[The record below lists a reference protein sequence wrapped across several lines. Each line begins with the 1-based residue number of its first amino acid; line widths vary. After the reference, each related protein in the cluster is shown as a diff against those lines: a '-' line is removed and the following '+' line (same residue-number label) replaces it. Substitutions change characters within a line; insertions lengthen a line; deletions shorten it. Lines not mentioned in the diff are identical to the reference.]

1 MQFKFLRQFRG
12 EKKKFF
18 KKTSCVTNLTL
29 FTKLC
34 TKGKAMIELEGRVWK
49 DSDSSWWLVEISFL
63 DVMTQGRTRK
73 EALKMIKDAVM
84 ELLKDSY
91 ENFLGKQF
99 QLTVN
104 LYQEGVIGLG
114 ASDEKLLFAL
124 GLKRQRL
131 RSGSTIR
138 DVSKRLKSKSPNA
151 YARYE
156 RAQSRPSLEKYAE
169 LLHVANPQRRPL
181 LVS

>member
-1 MQFKFLRQFRG
+1 M
-12 EKKKFF
+12 
-18 KKTSCVTNLTL
+18 
-29 FTKLC
+29 
-34 TKGKAMIELEGRVWK
+34 MELEGKVWK
-49 DSDSSWWLVEISFL
+49 DTDSSWWLIEISFL

-73 EALKMIKDAVM
+73 EALEMIKNAVI

-91 ENFLGKQF
+91 EVLLDKQF
-99 QLTVN
+99 KLSVT
-104 LYQEGVIGLG
+104 LYENGIIGMG

-156 RAQSRPSLEKYAE
+156 RAQARPSIEKYAE
-169 LLHVANPQRRPL
+169 LLHAANPNRRPL

>member
-1 MQFKFLRQFRG
+1 M
-12 EKKKFF
+12 
-18 KKTSCVTNLTL
+18 
-29 FTKLC
+29 
-34 TKGKAMIELEGRVWK
+34 MELEGKVWK
-49 DSDSSWWLVEISFL
+49 DPDSSWWLIEISFL
-63 DVMTQGRTRK
+63 DVMTQGRSRK
-73 EALKMIKDAVM
+73 DALAMIKDAVM

-91 ENFLGKQF
+91 EGFLDKQF

-104 LYQEGVIGLG
+104 HYEDGIIGMG
-114 ASDEKLLFAL
+114 ASDDKLLFAL

-138 DVSKRLKSKSPNA
+138 DVSERLKSKSPNA

-156 RAQSRPSLEKYAE
+156 RAQARPSLEKYAE
-169 LLHVANPQRRPL
+169 LLHAANPSRRPL

>member
-1 MQFKFLRQFRG
+1 M
-12 EKKKFF
+12 
-18 KKTSCVTNLTL
+18 
-29 FTKLC
+29 
-34 TKGKAMIELEGRVWK
+34 ELEGKIWK
-49 DSDSSWWLVEISFL
+49 DTESSWWLVEISFL

-73 EALKMIKDAVM
+73 EALDMIKDAVM

-91 ENFLGKQF
+91 EDSVSKQF
-99 QLTVN
+99 HLSVA
-104 LYQEGVIGLG
+104 LYENGIIGMG

-138 DVSKRLKSKSPNA
+138 DVSERLKSKSPNA

-156 RAQSRPSLEKYAE
+156 RALVRPSIEKYAE
-169 LLHVANPQRRPL
+169 LLHAANPDRRPL
-181 LVS
+181 LLS

>member
-1 MQFKFLRQFRG
+1 M
-12 EKKKFF
+12 
-18 KKTSCVTNLTL
+18 
-29 FTKLC
+29 
-34 TKGKAMIELEGRVWK
+34 ELEGKVWK
-49 DSDSSWWLVEISFL
+49 DPESSWWFIEISFL
-63 DVMTQGRTRK
+63 DVMTQGKTRK
-73 EALKMIKDAVM
+73 NALEMIEDAVM

-91 ENFLGKQF
+91 GDRLVKQF
-99 QLTVN
+99 RLTVS
-104 LYQEGVIGLG
+104 LYEEGVIGMG
-114 ASDEKLLFAL
+114 ASDENLLFAL

-156 RAQSRPSLEKYAE
+156 NAQARPSFEKYAQ
-169 LLHVANPQRRPL
+169 LLHAANPNRRPL

>member
-1 MQFKFLRQFRG
+1 M
-12 EKKKFF
+12 
-18 KKTSCVTNLTL
+18 
-29 FTKLC
+29 
-34 TKGKAMIELEGRVWK
+34 ELEGRVWK

-63 DVMTQGRTRK
+63 DIMTQGKTRK
-73 EALKMIKDAVM
+73 HALEMIKDAVM

-91 ENFLGKQF
+91 GELLNKQF
-99 QLTVN
+99 HLTVN
-104 LYQEGVIGLG
+104 LYENGIIGLG

-138 DVSKRLKSKSPNA
+138 DVSRRLKSKSPNA

-156 RAQSRPSLEKYAE
+156 RAQVRPSVEKYAE
-169 LLHVANPQRRPL
+169 LLHAANPSRRPL

>member
-1 MQFKFLRQFRG
+1 MKEL
-12 EKKKFF
+12 
-18 KKTSCVTNLTL
+18 
-29 FTKLC
+29 
-34 TKGKAMIELEGRVWK
+34 KGRIWK
-49 DSDSSWWLVEISFL
+49 DPDSSWWLIEISFL
-63 DVMTQGRTRK
+63 DVMTQGKTRK
-73 EALKMIKDAVM
+73 NALEMIEDAVM

-91 ENFLGKQF
+91 EDRLVKQF

-104 LYQEGVIGLG
+104 LYKDGVIGMG
-114 ASDEKLLFAL
+114 ASDENLLFAL

-156 RAQSRPSLEKYAE
+156 NAQARPSFEKYAQ
-169 LLHVANPQRRPL
+169 LLHAANPNRRSL

>member
-1 MQFKFLRQFRG
+1 M
-12 EKKKFF
+12 
-18 KKTSCVTNLTL
+18 
-29 FTKLC
+29 
-34 TKGKAMIELEGRVWK
+34 ELEGKVWK
-49 DSDSSWWLVEISFL
+49 DPNSSWWFVEVSFL
-63 DVMTQGRTRK
+63 DVMTQGKTRK
-73 EALKMIKDAVM
+73 HALEMIKDAVM

-91 ENFLGKQF
+91 EDILGNEF

-104 LYQEGVIGLG
+104 LYENGVISIG
-114 ASDEKLLFAL
+114 ASDDKLLFAL

-156 RAQSRPSLEKYAE
+156 RAQARPSIEKYAE
-169 LLHVANPQRRPL
+169 LLHAANPNRRPL

>member
-1 MQFKFLRQFRG
+1 MEF
-12 EKKKFF
+12 
-18 KKTSCVTNLTL
+18 
-29 FTKLC
+29 
-34 TKGKAMIELEGRVWK
+34 EGRVWK
-49 DSDSSWWLVEISFL
+49 DQESSWWLVEISFL
-63 DVMTQGRTRK
+63 DVMTQGKTRK
-73 EALKMIKDAVM
+73 DAVGMIKDAVM

-91 ENFLGKQF
+91 VVPKEFE
-99 QLTVN
+99 LTVN
-104 LYQEGVIGLG
+104 LYENGVIGMG

-138 DVSKRLKSKSPNA
+138 DVSKRLKSNSPNA

-156 RAQSRPSLEKYAE
+156 RALVRPSLEKYAE
-169 LLHVANPQRRPL
+169 LMHAANPARRPL

>member
-1 MQFKFLRQFRG
+1 M
-12 EKKKFF
+12 
-18 KKTSCVTNLTL
+18 
-29 FTKLC
+29 
-34 TKGKAMIELEGRVWK
+34 ELEGRVWK
-49 DSDSSWWLVEISFL
+49 DPKSKWWLIEIFFL

-73 EALKMIKDAVM
+73 EALEMIQDAVI

-91 ENFLGKQF
+91 QELLTAQF
-99 QLTVN
+99 KLTVN
-104 LYQEGVIGLG
+104 LYEGATIGLG

-138 DVSKRLKSKSPNA
+138 DVSKRLKSTSPNA

-156 RAQSRPSLEKYAE
+156 RAQARPSLEKYAE
-169 LLHVANPQRRPL
+169 LLHAANPNRRPL

>member
-1 MQFKFLRQFRG
+1 M
-12 EKKKFF
+12 
-18 KKTSCVTNLTL
+18 
-29 FTKLC
+29 
-34 TKGKAMIELEGRVWK
+34 ELEGKVWK
-49 DSDSSWWLVEISFL
+49 DPDSSWWLIEISFL
-63 DVMTQGRTRK
+63 DVMTQGRSRK
-73 EALKMIKDAVM
+73 DALAMIKDAVM

-91 ENFLGKQF
+91 EGFLDKQF

-104 LYQEGVIGLG
+104 LYEDGIIGMG
-114 ASDEKLLFAL
+114 ASDDKLLFAL

-138 DVSKRLKSKSPNA
+138 DVSRRLKSKSPNA

-156 RAQSRPSLEKYAE
+156 RAQARPSLEKYAE
-169 LLHVANPQRRPL
+169 LLHAANPSRRPL